1 MRNAGEPGIKLRQFV
16 PPPQRPLTT
25 CQERGGGRR
34 EKGEEKGKENP
45 ISNPAFDQ
53 TRTAKRIT
61 VQRVARESLSL
72 STGHVAV
79 TYCLVFRDYWSGG
92 TLAAAPRLSLSLR
105 VFICVCPKHC
115 EWNSCHNVKTF
126 LLSSGFPAQI
136 VTHIWRA
143 KAKICSTFAFEFFL
157 KFWTFVGSI
166 QSSFL
171 FSFQKYK
178 FFWNRTK
185 IDVFTMFF
193 PWNYFLCARIPSFL
207 ENGKQNVKVLWEEF
221 RCHLILWVTM
231 WAEFFSHCDSHCEKI
246 VRKLWVEM
254 NTLNIC
260 FRSQISCFIE
270 LKSRYIDPFDNEP
283 TNEPTNE
290 FTKISKVTSN

>member
-1 MRNAGEPGIKLRQFV
+1 MNFEHFWKKIDYSP
-16 PPPQRPLTT
+16 
-25 CQERGGGRR
+25 E
-34 EKGEEKGKENP
+34 
-45 ISNPAFDQ
+45 IS
-53 TRTAKRIT
+53 I
-61 VQRVARESLSL
+61 RV
-72 STGHVAV
+72 
-79 TYCLVFRDYWSGG
+79 
-92 TLAAAPRLSLSLR
+92 
-105 VFICVCPKHC
+105 VFIRICPRHC
-115 EWNSCHNVKTF
+115 ERNSCHNVKTF

-157 KFWTFVGSI
+157 KFWTFVESI

-193 PWNYFLCARIPSFL
+193 PWNYFLCGRIPSFL

-254 NTLNIC
+254 NTLIMAIWPNFNQREGWFIWKSILLWIFTTNITSISLIFNC
-260 FRSQISCFIE
+260 LGPFLFFSILFRTI
-270 LKSRYIDPFDNEP
+270 L
-283 TNEPTNE
+283 
-290 FTKISKVTSN
+290 

>member
-72 STGHVAV
+72 STGHVAMI
-79 TYCLVFRDYWSGG
+79 YCLVFRDYWSGG

-126 LLSSGFPAQI
+126 LLSSGFPAK
-136 VTHIWRA
+136 VATHIRRA
-143 KAKICSTFAFEFFL
+143 KQKFSLCLRSNFFL
-157 KFWTFVGSI
+157 KFWTF
-166 QSSFL
+166 F
-171 FSFQKYK
+171 
-178 FFWNRTK
+178 
-185 IDVFTMFF
+185 
-193 PWNYFLCARIPSFL
+193 
-207 ENGKQNVKVLWEEF
+207 
-221 RCHLILWVTM
+221 
-231 WAEFFSHCDSHCEKI
+231 
-246 VRKLWVEM
+246 
-254 NTLNIC
+254 
-260 FRSQISCFIE
+260 
-270 LKSRYIDPFDNEP
+270 
-283 TNEPTNE
+283 
-290 FTKISKVTSN
+290 

>member
-1 MRNAGEPGIKLRQFV
+1 MKRLWEVFRVHLDLCLTICSQCERNSAHIVAHNVAGMWRLCELKW
-16 PPPQRPLTT
+16 RPLLW
-25 CQERGGGRR
+25 RY
-34 EKGEEKGKENP
+34 
-45 ISNPAFDQ
+45 FFY
-53 TRTAKRIT
+53 
-61 VQRVARESLSL
+61 
-72 STGHVAV
+72 H
-79 TYCLVFRDYWSGG
+79 LV
-92 TLAAAPRLSLSLR
+92 
-105 VFICVCPKHC
+105 
-115 EWNSCHNVKTF
+115 
-126 LLSSGFPAQI
+126 FPAQI
-136 VTHIWRA
+136 VTHIWRE

-157 KFWTFVGSI
+157 KFWTFVESI

-207 ENGKQNVKVLWEEF
+207 ENGKQNVKVLWEDF

-254 NTLNIC
+254 NTLIVSEVRLC
-260 FRSQISCFIE
+260 LVSWVRVSPC
-270 LKSRYIDPFDNEP
+270 
-283 TNEPTNE
+283 
-290 FTKISKVTSN
+290 TSFFFNLYCKKAIW